1 MKNDTNSVDISIAD
15 NIRVRNVII
24 SLSLPM
30 LLSSLATSIANVG
43 LPTLTRA
50 FNASFQEAQW
60 VVLAYLLAIT
70 TSAITIGRMGD
81 IIDKRLLLK
90 AGIGLFTLA
99 SLGCA
104 LAPSIPLLI
113 AARVLQGLGAAAMM
127 TLTLALVGE
136 TISKGKTGRAMGM
149 LGTLSAIGTALG
161 PSLGGVLIAGFG
173 WPAMFLITIPF
184 GLLAWLLVSR
194 YLPLPVAPLPQAPKP
209 QSGFDPLGMLLLGLT
224 LALYALSMT
233 LGHGTFTVLN
243 FALFVGAVVGVGL
256 FGWAENRAA
265 YPLIQIAML
274 RHPVLRGGLITS
286 ALVTTIMMATLV
298 VGPFYLSQALN
309 LPAEWV
315 GLAMSGGPV
324 VAALC
329 GVPAGYLVDHFGA
342 KAMVM
347 VGLSALTLGA
357 IALTIISPAAGVWG
371 YVAPVCLMTA
381 GYAIFQA
388 ANNTVMISTVGADQR
403 GVISGMLN
411 LARNLGLMT
420 GASVMG
426 AIFAFA
432 SASRDIQWATA
443 AAISNGMQLTYAV
456 AALLGATGLW
466 VAAKKSK
473 NRSNQ

>member
-1 MKNDTNSVDISIAD
+1 MKSDTNSIDLSITD
-15 NIRVRNVII
+15 NTRSRKVII

-50 FNASFQEAQW
+50 FSASFQEAQW

-70 TSAITIGRMGD
+70 TSAITIGRLGD

-90 AGIGLFTLA
+90 AGIALFTLA

-104 LAPSIPLLI
+104 LAPSIQLLI

-127 TLTLALVGE
+127 TLTLALVGD
-136 TISKGKTGRAMGM
+136 TVGKGKTGRAMGM

-161 PSLGGVLIAGFG
+161 PSLGGMLIAGFG

-194 YLPLPVAPLPQAPKP
+194 YLPLPAASLSKVAQP

-233 LGHGTFTVLN
+233 LGHGTFTMLN
-243 FALFVGAVVGVGL
+243 FALLVGAAMGVGL
-256 FGWAENRAA
+256 FGWAESRAA

-286 ALVTTIMMATLV
+286 ALVTTVMMATLV

-315 GLAMSGGPV
+315 GLAMSGGPI

-329 GVPAGYLVDHFGA
+329 GVPAGYLVDRWGAKGMVIAGLSVLAFGA
-342 KAMVM
+342 V
-347 VGLSALTLGA
+347 ALTM
-357 IALTIISPAAGVWG
+357 ISPAAGVWG

-388 ANNTVMISTVGADQR
+388 ANNTLMIRVVGTVQR
-403 GVISGMLN
+403 GVVSGMLN

-432 SASRDIQWATA
+432 SASHNIQWATA
-443 AAISNGMQLTYAV
+443 AAISDGMRLTYAV
-456 AALLGATGLW
+456 ATLLAVIALW
-466 VAAKKSK
+466 VATIHSK
-473 NRSNQ
+473 NKYNQ

>member
-1 MKNDTNSVDISIAD
+1 MKNDTNSFDISVAD
-15 NIRVRNVII
+15 SKRVRNVII

-70 TSAITIGRMGD
+70 TSAITIGRIGD

-104 LAPSIPLLI
+104 LAPSISLLI
-113 AARVLQGLGAAAMM
+113 AARVLQGLGAATMM

-184 GLLAWLLVSR
+184 GLLAWLLVSL
-194 YLPLPVAPLPQAPKP
+194 YLPRPMASLPKDPKP

-233 LGHGTFTVLN
+233 LGHGTFTALN
-243 FALFVGAVVGVGL
+243 FALLVGAAVGVGL
-256 FGWAENRAA
+256 FGWAESRAA

-274 RHPVLRGGLITS
+274 HHPVLRGGLITS

-298 VGPFYLSQALN
+298 VGPFYLSQTLN

-329 GVPAGYLVDHFGA
+329 GVPAGYLVDRFGA
-342 KAMVM
+342 KSMVII
-347 VGLSALTLGA
+347 GLSALTLGA
-357 IALTIISPAAGVWG
+357 IALTMIPTAAGVWG

-388 ANNTVMISTVGADQR
+388 ANNTVMISTAGADQR
-403 GVISGMLN
+403 GVVSGMLN

-466 VAAKKSK
+466 VAVKNSK

>member
-1 MKNDTNSVDISIAD
+1 MKSDTNSIDISVAD
-15 NIRVRNVII
+15 KTTLRKVII
-24 SLSLPM
+24 SLSLPI

-43 LPTLTRA
+43 LPTLTQA
-50 FNASFQEAQW
+50 FNASFQAAQW

-81 IIDKRLLLK
+81 IINKRLLLK
-90 AGIGLFTLA
+90 AGIALFTLA

-104 LAPSIPLLI
+104 LAPSIELLI
-113 AARVLQGLGAAAMM
+113 VARVFQGLGAAAMM

-161 PSLGGVLIAGFG
+161 PSLGGMLIAGFG
-173 WPAMFLITIPF
+173 WPAMFLITLPF

-194 YLPLPVAPLPQAPKP
+194 YLPPPAAPLPPPPKP
-209 QSGFDPLGMLLLGLT
+209 ITGFDPLGMLLLGLT

-233 LGHGTFTVLN
+233 LGHGAFTLLN
-243 FALFVGAVVGVGL
+243 FALLVGAAIGVGL
-256 FGWAENRAA
+256 FGWAESRAA
-265 YPLIQIAML
+265 YPLIQIAIL
-274 RHPVLRGGLITS
+274 RQPVLRGGLITS
-286 ALVTTIMMATLV
+286 ALVTTVMMATLV

-315 GLAMSGGPV
+315 GFAMSGGPV
-324 VAALC
+324 IAALC
-329 GVPAGYLVDHFGA
+329 GVPAGYLVDRFGA
-342 KAMVM
+342 KGMVI

-357 IALTIISPAAGVWG
+357 MVLTMVSPTAGIVG

-388 ANNTVMISTVGADQR
+388 ANNTGMISAVGADQR
-403 GVISGMLN
+403 GVVSGMLN

-432 SASRDIQWATA
+432 STSRDIQWATA
-443 AAISNGMQLTYAV
+443 SQISEGMRLTYAV
-456 AALLGATGLW
+456 AALLGIMGLW
-466 VAAKKSK
+466 VAVKYSK
-473 NRSNQ
+473 NKSNQ

>member
-104 LAPSIPLLI
+104 LAATIPLLI
-113 AARVLQGLGAAAMM
+113 AARILQGVGAAAMM

-243 FALFVGAVVGVGL
+243 FVLFVGAVVGVGL

-456 AALLGATGLW
+456 AALLGATGIW
-466 VAAKKSK
+466 VAAKNSK

>member
-104 LAPSIPLLI
+104 LAPTIPLLI

-194 YLPLPVAPLPQAPKP
+194 YLPLPVAPLPQAPKL

>member
-104 LAPSIPLLI
+104 LAPTIPLLI

-194 YLPLPVAPLPQAPKP
+194 YLPLPVAPLPQAPKL

-456 AALLGATGLW
+456 AALLGATGIW

>member
-104 LAPSIPLLI
+104 LAPTIPLLI
-113 AARVLQGLGAAAMM
+113 AARILQGLGAAAMM

-194 YLPLPVAPLPQAPKP
+194 YLPLPVAPLPQAPKL

-456 AALLGATGLW
+456 AALLGATGIW

>member
-1 MKNDTNSVDISIAD
+1 MKNDTNSVNISIAD

-456 AALLGATGLW
+456 AALLGATGIW

>member
-104 LAPSIPLLI
+104 LAPTIPLLI

-194 YLPLPVAPLPQAPKP
+194 YLPLPVAPLPQAPKL

-466 VAAKKSK
+466 VAAKNSK

>member
-104 LAPSIPLLI
+104 LAATIPLLI
-113 AARVLQGLGAAAMM
+113 AARILQGVGAAAMM

-243 FALFVGAVVGVGL
+243 FVLFVGAVVGVGL

-456 AALLGATGLW
+456 AALLGATGIW

>member
-1 MKNDTNSVDISIAD
+1 MKNDTNSVNISIAD

-104 LAPSIPLLI
+104 LAPTIPLLI

-194 YLPLPVAPLPQAPKP
+194 YLPLPVAPLPQAPKL

-456 AALLGATGLW
+456 AALLGATGIW

-473 NRSNQ
+473 NISNQ

>member
-1 MKNDTNSVDISIAD
+1 MKNDTNSVDKSIAD

-104 LAPSIPLLI
+104 LAPTIPLLI

-194 YLPLPVAPLPQAPKP
+194 YLPLPVAPLPQAPKL

-456 AALLGATGLW
+456 AALLGATGIW

>member
-104 LAPSIPLLI
+104 LAPTIPLLI

-286 ALVTTIMMATLV
+286 ALVTTIVMATLV

-456 AALLGATGLW
+456 AALLGATGIW

>member
-1 MKNDTNSVDISIAD
+1 MKNDINSVDISIAD

-104 LAPSIPLLI
+104 LAPTIPLLI
-113 AARVLQGLGAAAMM
+113 AARILQGLGAAAMM

-194 YLPLPVAPLPQAPKP
+194 YLPLPVAPLPQAPKL

-456 AALLGATGLW
+456 AALLGATGIW

>member
-1 MKNDTNSVDISIAD
+1 MKNDTNSFDISVAD
-15 NIRVRNVII
+15 SKRVRNVII

-70 TSAITIGRMGD
+70 TSAITIGRIGD

-104 LAPSIPLLI
+104 LAPSISLLI
-113 AARVLQGLGAAAMM
+113 AARVLQGLGAATMM

-184 GLLAWLLVSR
+184 GLLAWLLVSL
-194 YLPLPVAPLPQAPKP
+194 YLPRPVASLPKDPKP

-243 FALFVGAVVGVGL
+243 FALLVGAAVGVGL
-256 FGWAENRAA
+256 FGWAESRAA

-274 RHPVLRGGLITS
+274 RHPVLRSGLITS

-329 GVPAGYLVDHFGA
+329 GVPAGYLVDRFGA
-342 KAMVM
+342 KGMVI

-357 IALTIISPAAGVWG
+357 IALMMIPTTAGVGG

-388 ANNTVMISTVGADQR
+388 ANNTVMISTAGADQR
-403 GVISGMLN
+403 GVVSGMLN

-466 VAAKKSK
+466 VAVKNSK